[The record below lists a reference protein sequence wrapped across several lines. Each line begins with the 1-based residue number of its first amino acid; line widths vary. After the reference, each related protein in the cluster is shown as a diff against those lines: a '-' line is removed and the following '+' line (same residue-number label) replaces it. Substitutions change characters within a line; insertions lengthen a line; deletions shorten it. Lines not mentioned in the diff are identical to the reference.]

1 MRISTA
7 FVTLTCVLVAMVVA
21 LPPGPTSLEVEAL
34 EGRANDPQCLYGNVA
49 GKFCDNQGCRD
60 GGGYCQYSAQTKRCS
75 MVNMRGNSAPVG
87 CLSCTCIKA

>member
-7 FVTLTCVLVAMVVA
+7 FVTLTYVLATMVVA

-34 EGRANDPQCLYGNVA
+34 EGRANDLQCLCGNVV
-49 GKFCDNQGCRD
+49 GNFCDNQGCRD
-60 GGGYCQYSAQTKRCS
+60 GGGYCQYNAQTKRCS